1 MDELSGVNPDDL
13 VTLGYFTSRIVFCC
27 DIVWTDEIVSLFY
40 SILFVLGYLPL
51 QYAVGCWLLYYK

>member
-13 VTLGYFTSRIVFCC
+13 VSLGYFTSRIVFCC
-27 DIVWTDEIVSLFY
+27 DIVWTDEVVSLFC

-51 QYAVGCWLLYYK
+51 QYVVGCWLLYYK

>member
-13 VTLGYFTSRIVFCC
+13 VTLGFFTSRIVSCC
-27 DIVWTDEIVSLFY
+27 DIVWTDEVVSLFC

-51 QYAVGCWLLYYK
+51 QYVVGCWLLYYK

>member
-13 VTLGYFTSRIVFCC
+13 VSLGYFTSRIVFCC
-27 DIVWTDEIVSLFY
+27 DIVCTDEVVSLFC

-51 QYAVGCWLLYYK
+51 QYVVGCWLLYYK